1 MRKVALL
8 SALLLTM
15 SLGFANP
22 GQASV
27 LVQMDLGPGA
37 FMSDN
42 VTYIGTIPI
51 DSPGVAAAVRTVGNQ
66 RRLYVS
72 GAKGLTI
79 WNVTDPALPTPLG
92 HYTLP
97 HFQNENMGVSADG
110 SKAIISTDTF
120 GVDRNGSTS
129 NGVHILDT
137 TDPMNIRR
145 LGFVQSGNHTS
156 MCPDPA
162 CNWIYGSTGVIIDAT
177 NPAAPKLTGK
187 RWGNGGHAL
196 NRDPS
201 GLVISDSNPRLVLDV
216 TDPSTPKVLA
226 SGKPTVKL
234 PDGLLQ
240 HNNVRTRATEWVP
253 RDPLAPDYNDPALR
267 PGELL
272 IGNSESNV
280 RPNCGANAGG
290 LSSWSMANFDKGQP
304 LKQLQTFRPVNGNW
318 VDGNPAVN
326 GLGCSGHWFTVR
338 DISPT
343 TSLIAAS
350 WYEHGIRFIEVDA
363 ATGTFKEVG
372 FFNAVATQAGASH
385 WIDDRYVYNIDYAR
399 GIDIVRFDPAAE
411 TPSESEIQASW
422 LANLG
427 AVGEQAAMERY
438 ACRAA
443 AADGA

>member
-8 SALLLTM
+8 SALLMTM
-15 SLGFANP
+15 SVGFANP
-22 GQASV
+22 GSASV

-51 DSPGVAAAVRTVGNQ
+51 DSPGIAAAVRTVGNQ

-79 WNVTDPALPTPLG
+79 WDVTNPALPTPLG

-110 SKAIISTDTF
+110 TRAIISTDTF
-120 GVDRNGSTS
+120 GVDRSGSTS

-137 TDPMNIRR
+137 SNPMNITR
-145 LGFVQSGNHTS
+145 LGFVASSNHTS
-156 MCPDPA
+156 MCPDPK
-162 CNWIYGSTGVIIDAT
+162 CEWIYGDSGVIINAT
-177 NPAAPKLTGK
+177 DPRNPKLTGK
-187 RWGNGGHAL
+187 RWGPVNNAHAL

-216 TDPSTPKVLA
+216 ADPANPRVIS
-226 SGKPTVKL
+226 SGKPKTG
-234 PDGLLQ
+234 DGLLQ
-240 HNNVRTRATEWVP
+240 HNNVRTRALEWVP
-253 RDPLAPDYNDPALR
+253 RNPLSPDYNDPTLR

-272 IGNSESNV
+272 IGNSESNL
-280 RPNCGANAGG
+280 RPQCNATAGG
-290 LSSWSMANFDKGQP
+290 LSAWSMINFDKGQP
-304 LKQLQTFRPVNGNW
+304 ITQLHAFRPVNGTW
-318 VDGNPAVN
+318 VNGNPAVN
-326 GLGCSGHWFTVR
+326 ALGCSGHWFTVR

-363 ATGTFKEVG
+363 ATGAFKEVG
-372 FFNAVATQAGASH
+372 FFNPVVTEAGASH

-427 AVGEQAAMERY
+427 VVGENAAMERY

-443 AADGA
+443 AVDGN